1 MYQGCH
7 GGSDTKPKMPMFA
20 NEKSID
26 NLEALFKELKSYFGL
41 QKDYVKLQLVEKLT
55 ALTSALVLIVVILI
69 LGMMAL
75 FYFSFVLVYAIEPY
89 LGSLMLSYAAVG
101 AVLAVIAWIAYLL
114 RKPLIIHPMVNFM
127 ARLFLEDN
135 GNNSSGQ

>member
-1 MYQGCH
+1 
-7 GGSDTKPKMPMFA
+7 MFA

-26 NLEALFKELKSYFGL
+26 NLEALFKEMKNYFAL

-55 ALTSALVLIVVILI
+55 ALTAALVLIVVILI

-75 FYFSFVLVYAIEPY
+75 FYLSFVLVYAIEPY
-89 LGSLMLSYAAVG
+89 LGLMWSYAVVG

-114 RKPLIIHPMVNFM
+114 RKPLIVHPMVNFM
-127 ARLFLEDN
+127 ARLFLEDK

>member
-1 MYQGCH
+1 MLNH
-7 GGSDTKPKMPMFA
+7 EKPMFA

-26 NLEALFKELKSYFGL
+26 NLEALFKEMKNYFAL

-55 ALTSALVLIVVILI
+55 ALTAALVLIVVILI

-75 FYFSFVLVYAIEPY
+75 FYLSFVLVYAIEPY
-89 LGSLMLSYAAVG
+89 LGLMWSYAVVG

-114 RKPLIIHPMVNFM
+114 RKPLIVHPMVNFM

>member
-1 MYQGCH
+1 MLNH
-7 GGSDTKPKMPMFA
+7 EKPMFA

-26 NLEALFKELKSYFGL
+26 NLEALFKEMKNYFAL

-55 ALTSALVLIVVILI
+55 ALTAALVLIVVILI

-75 FYFSFVLVYAIEPY
+75 FYLSFVLVYAIEPY
-89 LGSLMLSYAAVG
+89 LGLMWSYAVVG

-114 RKPLIIHPMVNFM
+114 RKPLIVHPMVNFM
-127 ARLFLEDN
+127 ARLFLEDK